1 MWYGYDKQEPQLHT
15 QAASKHRTKLQGQGQ
30 GPKAERLLADAT
42 QNGSWVGASDAL
54 FGELWL
60 SGSRDSQRAA
70 GVLCVGFDVEPRFG
84 ERPPFT
90 QGQQARELDLQ
101 MWMGAALR
109 EIIGSMTGA
118 AAELSPLRFLD
129 AEVGQDS
136 GEPLACGLRVV

>member
-15 QAASKHRTKLQGQGQ
+15 QAASKQRSKLQGQGQ

-84 ERPPFT
+84 ERPFT

-109 EIIGSMTGA
+109 EIIGSMTGWT
-118 AAELSPLRFLD
+118 RFWR
-129 AEVGQDS
+129 AVGMWVEGGMNCRANVCRVTRVEV
-136 GEPLACGLRVV
+136 